1 MIPTGEVVTM
11 ATDYLLAAAG
21 FAAAMWLWKTAA
33 GAPGRWWAAAFVAS
47 GVAAVLGGTS
57 HGYAPVLDKETH
69 GLVWR
74 LTYVTVGI
82 ANFCILYGAALA
94 VVPGRFLRAA
104 AAILALRLLV
114 VAVALILLAHFRYV
128 LYDYAITLVGLLG
141 LAAVR
146 GGRGQP
152 GAGWVMAGVAVSL
165 AGAVVQLGR
174 IGQGQVFNH
183 NDLFHV
189 LQAIGIALYARGGRD
204 LRRAEVPVIRLET

>member
-1 MIPTGEVVTM
+1 MFPTGEVVTM
-11 ATDYLLAAAG
+11 ATDYLLAATG

-33 GAPGRWWAAAFVAS
+33 GAPGRWWAVAFVAS

-57 HGYAPVLDKETH
+57 HGYAPVLDKQTH

-94 VVPGRFLRAA
+94 AVPGRFLRAA

-114 VAVALILLAHFRYV
+114 VAVALILLAQFRYV
-128 LYDYAITLVGLLG
+128 LYDYAITLVGLLV

>member
-1 MIPTGEVVTM
+1 MIPTGEVGTM
-11 ATDYLLAAAG
+11 ATDYLLAATA

-33 GAPGRWWAAAFVAS
+33 GAPGRWWAVAFVAT

-57 HGYAPVLDKETH
+57 HGYAPVLDKQTH

-114 VAVALILLAHFRYV
+114 VAVALIVLAQFRYV
-128 LYDYAITLVGLLG
+128 LYDYAITLVGLLA

-146 GGRGQP
+146 GGRGQL
-152 GAGWVMAGVAVSL
+152 GARWVIAGVVFSL
-165 AGAVVQLGR
+165 LGGLVQLGR
-174 IGQGQVFNH
+174 IGQGRVFNH

-204 LRRAEVPVIRLET
+204 LGTPDAPVIRLGT